1 MGVTNATILPA
12 IMKLLLP
19 EKESGNGTG
28 AIGLAQATQAG
39 GAFPSAAIFATL
51 RPLIGTQ
58 RPAGLPTTRSGSA
71 TPSMQSPG
79 STLTRPFHP
88 SGTDRSSL

>member
-28 AIGLAQATQAG
+28 AIGLAQAKQAA

-51 RPLIGTQ
+51 LSLIGTQ
-58 RPAGLPTTRSGSA
+58 RPAGLPTTCAGSA
-71 TPSMQSPG
+71 QSLDPEP
-79 STLTRPFHP
+79 RDHAFPPF
-88 SGTDRSSL
+88 